1 MEIILVAEWFEFPFG
16 IKPWGCLSLGPLLA
30 NSGETVLDNLI
41 LMKSPTWGFTCKL
54 VRITNQHNSITLS
67 SLSYFWSSD
76 HCSRFLKCPRTR
88 VKVRSKWRFIIFL
101 IHKWGICVDI
111 NSIQSFIQGLLDG
124 PLDRLVRFWSLSET
138 TRNYRGSFDI
148 SFRGT
153 HVCLL
158 NFLSGWIRSR
168 VAVGWEWNIW
178 DRRGKKGKIKGIH
191 LLWKSRSGTGIPQAK
206 GLITCNRISDAL
218 GCVSPEPTFG
228 GYGEGCVCLI
238 WFGI

>member
-88 VKVRSKWRFIIFL
+88 VKVRPKWRFIIFL

-111 NSIQSFIQGLLDG
+111 NSIHSFRVYLMAHWTGWWGFDPYLK
-124 PLDRLVRFWSLSET
+124 PLET
-138 TRNYRGSFDI
+138 TEEALTS
-148 SFRGT
+148 
-153 HVCLL
+153 
-158 NFLSGWIRSR
+158 
-168 VAVGWEWNIW
+168 
-178 DRRGKKGKIKGIH
+178 H
-191 LLWKSRSGTGIPQAK
+191 L
-206 GLITCNRISDAL
+206 
-218 GCVSPEPTFG
+218 
-228 GYGEGCVCLI
+228 EGHTCVC
-238 WFGI
+238 WTSYPVEYAPG